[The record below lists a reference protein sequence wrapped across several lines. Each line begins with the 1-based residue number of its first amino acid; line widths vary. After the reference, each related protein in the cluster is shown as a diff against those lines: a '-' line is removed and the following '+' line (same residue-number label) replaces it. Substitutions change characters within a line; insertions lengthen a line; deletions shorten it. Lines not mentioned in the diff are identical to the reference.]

1 MAKLDESA
9 LRMEARLEFNG
20 MQYRLNS
27 YVQDSIEGYRKREKS
42 LEKLEELSR
51 KDAWAVAMEIKLM
64 ASREAKLWR
73 HSCRERYGFDVGGVR
88 ALR

>member
-1 MAKLDESA
+1 
-9 LRMEARLEFNG
+9 MEARLEFNG

-42 LEKLEELSR
+42 LEKIEELSR

-73 HSCRERYGFDVGGVR
+73 HSCRERYGFDVERWLVEGSIDFSC
-88 ALR
+88 